1 MDANRYPPIDE
12 YEENKSK
19 GRFRW
24 APGESLIASIR
35 TYQRY
40 HERPSTLAVIMRK
53 IARLKH
59 LFWSVVTASDIDPA
73 ATLGKGLRLP
83 HPTGVV
89 IHRDV
94 VIGPDCMIMQ
104 QVTIGQTADQGV
116 PVIGANVY
124 IGAGAKI
131 LGPID
136 IGDGV
141 RIGANAVVL
150 DNLPAYCTAVGIPAR
165 IVRRRPPRQ
174 ERV

>member
-1 MDANRYPPIDE
+1 MDAHQHPPIYGD
-12 YEENKSK
+12 EENKSK
-19 GRFRW
+19 SWLRW

-35 TYQRY
+35 MHQRY
-40 HERPSTLAVIMRK
+40 SEKSGTLAVIMRRV
-53 IARLKH
+53 ARLKH

-73 ATLGKGLRLP
+73 ATLGKGLHLP
-83 HPTGVV
+83 HPTGIV

-104 QVTIGQTADQGV
+104 QVTIGQTADLRV

-136 IGDGV
+136 IGDSV

-150 DNLPAYCTAVGIPAR
+150 DNLPAHCTAVGIPAR
-165 IVRRRPPRQ
+165 IVRSRTPCQ
-174 ERV
+174 E